1 MGGADAFVAGYAVAA
16 ALLALWLDV
25 RLGARRPESL
35 RRRAAHLVAAFVAM
49 QVGSFAFVRFAT
61 DASPTLQS
69 VALGAYLLCFVYV
82 FLAALWLLRAMTELG
97 RSYG

>member
-1 MGGADAFVAGYAVAA
+1 VGGAHAFIAGYAVAA

-25 RLGARRPESL
+25 RLAARRPESL
-35 RRRAAHLVAAFVAM
+35 KTRAAHLGAAFVAM

-61 DASPTLQS
+61 DASTTLQS
-69 VALGAYLLCFVYV
+69 VALGAYLPCFVYV
-82 FLAALWLLRAMTELG
+82 FLATLWLLRAMTELG